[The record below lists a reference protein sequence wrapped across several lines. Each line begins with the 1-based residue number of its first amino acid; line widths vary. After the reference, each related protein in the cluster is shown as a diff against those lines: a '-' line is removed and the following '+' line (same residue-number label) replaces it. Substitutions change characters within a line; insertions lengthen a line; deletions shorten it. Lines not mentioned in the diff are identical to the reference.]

1 MEIAWSLFTPWH
13 ALAGG
18 ALIGLAAS
26 LLLLANGK
34 IAGISGILG
43 NLLHHEGREPWR
55 WAFVA
60 GLLLAPLLLWPLVPA
75 LQPAE
80 IAVPAFSGGDL
91 LRLLAGG
98 LLVGYGTRMANGCTS
113 GHGVCGL
120 ARLSPRSLVAVL
132 SFMGAGFLTVA
143 LWRAFT
149 GGLPL

>member
-1 MEIAWSLFTPWH
+1 MEIAWSQFTPWH

-26 LLLLANGK
+26 LLLLVNGR

-75 LQPAE
+75 LQPA
-80 IAVPAFSGGDL
+80 ALVAPTFSWPDL

-98 LLVGYGTRMANGCTS
+98 FLIGYGTRMANGCTS

-132 SFMGAGFLTVA
+132 SFMTAGFLTVA
-143 LWRAFT
+143 VWRSLT